1 VPGVVNREQARS
13 HTTDS
18 GPLGRFGFVGASLLA
33 MRTLSIPG
41 LDARM
46 EWEQAQ
52 NNDAPRYNTGRQR
65 YNDGEQ

>member
-1 VPGVVNREQARS
+1 
-13 HTTDS
+13 
-18 GPLGRFGFVGASLLA
+18 

-46 EWEQAQ
+46 AWEQAQ